1 VVFSDLHTFDRE
13 LAQSLTAARDP
24 VVVTSADRITQR
36 QMPPRLEKWL
46 AAVDD
51 SGGKIET
58 QSVDQA
64 GRSRARWASSSR
76 SSARSGRRANS
87 PSSNNT
93 QRPEISTQKSYRLDA
108 SGDRVMER
116 VEWSRRQR

>member
-116 VEWSRRQR
+116 VKWSRRQR

>member
-1 VVFSDLHTFDRE
+1 MVFSDLHTFDRE

>member
-1 VVFSDLHTFDRE
+1 V
-13 LAQSLTAARDP
+13 
-24 VVVTSADRITQR
+24 
-36 QMPPRLEKWL
+36 PPRLEKWL